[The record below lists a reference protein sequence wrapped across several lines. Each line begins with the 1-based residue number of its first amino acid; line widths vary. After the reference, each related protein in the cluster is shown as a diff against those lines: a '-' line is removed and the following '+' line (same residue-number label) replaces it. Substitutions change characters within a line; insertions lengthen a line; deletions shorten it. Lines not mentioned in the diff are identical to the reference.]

1 MLMIVGL
8 NIFRF
13 CMRAKLR
20 ARQKCNT
27 NSSPECSH
35 RQKRHRA
42 SLRRALF
49 LLSPIFLHAIVPS
62 PKMDSEDLFSL
73 VFQFQATHFFP
84 NLFISQLIPFAPLRA
99 VLALQR
105 AIRGRIVLCLGGEG
119 PREVWVL
126 ECGIQGPREVWDPG
140 TYTIGS
146 LAWNYI
152 QNIPSQ
158 TIHIK
163 PWMLFCSP
171 NEIIW
176 WQKNSWSIM
185 GSDVKVQRT
194 RITVDPCGRLK

>member
-1 MLMIVGL
+1 MIVGL

-49 LLSPIFLHAIVPS
+49 LLSPMFLHAIVPS

-73 VFQFQATHFFP
+73 VFQFQAIHFFP
-84 NLFISQLIPFAPLRA
+84 NLFTIDSFCASQSCVGVTKSDQREDRA
-99 VLALQR
+99 MSWW
-105 AIRGRIVLCLGGEG
+105 GGT
-119 PREVWVL
+119 REVWVL

-146 LAWNYI
+146 LAWKYI
-152 QNIPSQ
+152 QNIQSH
-158 TIHIK
+158 TISNHGC
-163 PWMLFCSP
+163 CSAVQMKLSGDKKIP
-171 NEIIW
+171 GV
-176 WQKNSWSIM
+176 SWDLM
-185 GSDVKVQRT
+185 
-194 RITVDPCGRLK
+194 

>member
-1 MLMIVGL
+1 MIVGL

-49 LLSPIFLHAIVPS
+49 LLSPMFLHAIVPS

-73 VFQFQATHFFP
+73 VFQFQAIHFFP

-126 ECGIQGPREVWDPG
+126 ECGIQGPREVWVPG

-152 QNIPSQ
+152 QNIPSH
-158 TIHIK
+158 TISNHGC
-163 PWMLFCSP
+163 CSAVQMKLSGDKKIP
-171 NEIIW
+171 GV
-176 WQKNSWSIM
+176 SWDLM
-185 GSDVKVQRT
+185 
-194 RITVDPCGRLK
+194 

>member
-1 MLMIVGL
+1 MIVGL

-49 LLSPIFLHAIVPS
+49 LLSPMFLHAIVPS

-73 VFQFQATHFFP
+73 VFQFQAIHFFP
-84 NLFISQLIPFAPLRA
+84 NLFTIDSFCASQSCVGVTKSDQREDRA
-99 VLALQR
+99 MSWW
-105 AIRGRIVLCLGGEG
+105 GGT
-119 PREVWVL
+119 REVWVL

-185 GSDVKVQRT
+185 ASDVKVQRT

>member
-1 MLMIVGL
+1 MIVGL

-49 LLSPIFLHAIVPS
+49 LLSPMFLHAIVPS

-119 PREVWVL
+119 PEK
-126 ECGIQGPREVWDPG
+126 CGYWSVEFRDPEKCGYWSVDQDPEKCGYWGVESRDSEKCESRGP
-140 TYTIGS
+140 T
-146 LAWNYI
+146 L
-152 QNIPSQ
+152 
-158 TIHIK
+158 
-163 PWMLFCSP
+163 
-171 NEIIW
+171 
-176 WQKNSWSIM
+176 
-185 GSDVKVQRT
+185 
-194 RITVDPCGRLK
+194 

>member
-49 LLSPIFLHAIVPS
+49 LLSPMFLHAIVPS
-62 PKMDSEDLFSL
+62 PEMDSEDLFSL
-73 VFQFQATHFFP
+73 VFQFQAYISSPIF
-84 NLFISQLIPFAPLRA
+84 SQLIPFAPLRA

-126 ECGIQGPREVWDPG
+126 ECGIQGPREV
-140 TYTIGS
+140 
-146 LAWNYI
+146 
-152 QNIPSQ
+152 
-158 TIHIK
+158 
-163 PWMLFCSP
+163 
-171 NEIIW
+171 
-176 WQKNSWSIM
+176 
-185 GSDVKVQRT
+185 
-194 RITVDPCGRLK
+194 

>member
-49 LLSPIFLHAIVPS
+49 LLSPMFLHAIVPS

-73 VFQFQATHFFP
+73 VFQFQAIHFFP
-84 NLFISQLIPFAPLRA
+84 NLFTIDSFCASQSCVGVTKSDQREDRA
-99 VLALQR
+99 MSWWGGTQR
-105 AIRGRIVLCLGGEG
+105 SVGIG
-119 PREVWVL
+119 VWN
-126 ECGIQGPREVWDPG
+126 PG
-140 TYTIGS
+140 TQRSVSPGDLHYRFSSVELYSKYTK
-146 LAWNYI
+146 
-152 QNIPSQ
+152 PH
-158 TIHIK
+158 HIE

-176 WQKNSWSIM
+176 
-185 GSDVKVQRT
+185 
-194 RITVDPCGRLK
+194 

>member
-1 MLMIVGL
+1 MIVGL

-49 LLSPIFLHAIVPS
+49 LLSPMFLRAIVPS
-62 PKMDSEDLFSL
+62 PEMDSHWYFNFKPYISSPI
-73 VFQFQATHFFP
+73 F
-84 NLFISQLIPFAPLRA
+84 SQLIPFAPLRA

-105 AIRGRIVLCLGGEG
+105 AIRGRIVLCLGGEA

-126 ECGIQGPREVWDPG
+126 ECGTQRSVSPG
-140 TYTIGS
+140 DLHYRFSSVELYSKYT
-146 LAWNYI
+146 
-152 QNIPSQ
+152 
-158 TIHIK
+158 K
-163 PWMLFCSP
+163 PNHPYRTM
-171 NEIIW
+171 
-176 WQKNSWSIM
+176 
-185 GSDVKVQRT
+185 DVVLQSK
-194 RITVDPCGRLK
+194 